1 MENKQET
8 LNNVYEALLAKGKIT
23 GKKGFAALLGVNY
36 SNLVAAMNG
45 NPKALTD
52 SLVAKALQLIP
63 GDTPP
68 QREKSEMEKAIEV
81 IQSSNL
87 ITLKAQE
94 QTDRLITLL
103 DLQMGAKP
111 WTIGGKEGRLRDGKK

>member
-1 MENKQET
+1 MENKQEI
-8 LNNVYEALLAKGKIT
+8 LNNVYEALLAKGRIT

-45 NPKALTD
+45 NPKSLTD
-52 SLVAKALQLIP
+52 SLVAKALQLLP
-63 GDTPP
+63 GETPP
-68 QREKSEMEKAIEV
+68 KKEKTEMEKAIEA

-94 QTDRLITLL
+94 QTDRLLTLL
-103 DLQMGAKP
+103 ELQMGAKP
-111 WTIGGKEGRLRDGKK
+111 WTIGEKEKHLRDGK

>member
-1 MENKQET
+1 MENKQEI
-8 LNNVYEALLAKGKIT
+8 LNNIYEALLAKGKIM

-63 GDTPP
+63 
-68 QREKSEMEKAIEV
+68 
-81 IQSSNL
+81 
-87 ITLKAQE
+87 
-94 QTDRLITLL
+94 
-103 DLQMGAKP
+103 
-111 WTIGGKEGRLRDGKK
+111 